1 MKNIIIH
8 VKYML
13 YQTLKLYELDDFI
26 PVSIKRI
33 KGKKAK

>member
-1 MKNIIIH
+1 MIIH

-13 YQTLKLYELDDFI
+13 YQTDKLHELDDFTPI
-26 PVSIKRI
+26 AIKRI